1 MKALVVEDDP
11 TIVDMV
17 EDVLFSLGHEF
28 EVATNQQDAQQL
40 LQSMDFEYVLL
51 DLQIP
56 AKANRGGADKQ
67 YGINCLKD
75 IQRMKAPSPP
85 PVIMM

>member
-28 EVATNQQDAQQL
+28 EVATNQQDAQAAA
-40 LQSMDFEYVLL
+40 
-51 DLQIP
+51 I
-56 AKANRGGADKQ
+56 
-67 YGINCLKD
+67 
-75 IQRMKAPSPP
+75 
-85 PVIMM
+85 